1 MALVV
6 TLHIELLGAVGDAL
20 DHVEHEE
27 LLLREVLGGADVDH
41 PVKDVDECVVVLEKR
56 VGTVCTLMNLF
67 LCKRLRDSR
76 LLESEF
82 TQPLRSKQFCTSETI
97 STMLTAF
104 PRHHSLHPIE

>member
-6 TLHIELLGAVGDAL
+6 TLHVELLGAVGDAL

-41 PVKDVDECVVVLEKR
+41 PVKDVDERVVVLEKR
-56 VGTVCTLMNLF
+56 VGTVCTLKGLF

-76 LLESEF
+76 LLEFRVHATS
-82 TQPLRSKQFCTSETI
+82 SKQFALQ
-97 STMLTAF
+97 STF
-104 PRHHSLHPIE
+104 RESSLPLHGNI